1 MDNGISLLY
10 HKILLKNALKAV
22 KHKKTQINI
31 KMAFKGTT
39 IILFSRFRGVLSLF
53 YH

>member
-22 KHKKTQINI
+22 KHKQMI
-31 KMAFKGTT
+31 AG
-39 IILFSRFRGVLSLF
+39 IIIIF
-53 YH
+53 